1 MLWEERMAA
10 AARYRDA
17 GNAAFRAGDAREAL
31 TQYSAVRET
40 AAQHASSLAV
50 RLTLTLL
57 SSTGAVGHR

>member
-31 TQYSAVRET
+31 TQYSAVRR
-40 AAQHASSLAV
+40 V
-50 RLTLTLL
+50 
-57 SSTGAVGHR
+57 VCIVHRGQCI